1 MSSPVGF
8 IGQPGDASVAP
19 DGAVPPRVSTLVAP
33 RVHVR
38 TESNARMVLLGYEA
52 GAGLDGG
59 PAPRRGWDA
68 LCLEDAEL
76 GTWIAR
82 LLPLAGDV
90 IVVSPPPLREAILE
104 RLATAATWGGRHA

>member
-1 MSSPVGF
+1 MNDELKDVAKGSIV
-8 IGQPGDASVAP
+8 QPANRIFHSKPMAP
-19 DGAVPPRVSTLVAP
+19 DMRRVKYS
-33 RVHVR
+33 
-38 TESNARMVLLGYEA
+38 MVLLGYEA
-52 GAGLDGG
+52 GAGRDGE
-59 PAPRRGWDA
+59 PAPRRGWHA